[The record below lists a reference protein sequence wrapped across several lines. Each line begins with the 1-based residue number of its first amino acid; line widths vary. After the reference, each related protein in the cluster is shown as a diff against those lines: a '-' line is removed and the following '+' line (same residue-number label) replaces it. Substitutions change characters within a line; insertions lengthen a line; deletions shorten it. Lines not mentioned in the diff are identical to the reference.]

1 MKRLLTFFL
10 ICFSFVEYTRA
21 EDIIDYKYWDEG
33 EIDMGRFPRYS
44 QPQRST
50 LGF

>member
-21 EDIIDYKYWDEG
+21 KDIIDYKYWDEG
-33 EIDMGRFPRYS
+33 KLTWDDFPRYS
-44 QPQRST
+44 QPQRSA